1 MVLLCRGR
9 HPRDI
14 DGNVWVGLGWAGP
27 ESDGVHVVAA
37 DGTAIGHIAM
47 PEPIA
52 NLVFGGAKRN
62 RLFMAGS
69 TSLYAVYV
77 NTAGCYR

>member
-1 MVLLCRGR
+1 
-9 HPRDI
+9 
-14 DGNVWVGLGWAGP
+14 
-27 ESDGVHVVAA
+27 
-37 DGTAIGHIAM
+37 M

-52 NLVFGGAKRN
+52 NVAFGGAKRN

-77 NTAGCYR
+77 NTAGVGR